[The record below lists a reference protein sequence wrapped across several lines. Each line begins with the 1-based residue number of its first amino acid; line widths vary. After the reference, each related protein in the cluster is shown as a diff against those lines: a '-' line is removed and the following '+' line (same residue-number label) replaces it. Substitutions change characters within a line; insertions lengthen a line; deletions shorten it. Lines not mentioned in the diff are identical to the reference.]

1 MSPNHT
7 GKNKNS
13 GKTKN
18 ENSEDSRQRIPFHFH
33 AEAHGF
39 SGTFVRPVLYPIE
52 AQASVSL
59 PTVGGSAQSRVENFS
74 AGHLVRFAAAQCH
87 VAGSWQEDN
96 RVVHTRSTAT
106 IEGLN
111 ILDFITAD
119 RIVAQLTSE
128 HHVGE
133 LEGHIIAL
141 GSTFEGLK
149 IGGHDV
155 KVTLHHRLLFDH
167 KTFAA
172 LKNEI
177 EKDEKLGKLSATTE
191 QVALCSLAKDIEVEF
206 PGLKK
211 EGHILRIDHFGEI
224 AIAEVFSA
232 FGTKTLTMLRL
243 KLGSPQ
249 SGTGTVT
256 EATTNGQPAP
266 PTPGGG
272 SGGSS

>member
-1 MSPNHT
+1 MSPSRP

-13 GKTKN
+13 TKTTA
-18 ENSEDSRQRIPFHFH
+18 ESSGESIQRIPFHFH

-59 PTVGGSAQSRVENFS
+59 PTVGGSAHARVENFS
-74 AGHLVRFAAAQCH
+74 AGPLVRFVAALCH
-87 VAGSWQEDN
+87 VAGSWQEDDK
-96 RVVHTRSTAT
+96 VVTTRSTAT

-128 HHVGE
+128 HHVDE

-149 IGGHDV
+149 IAGHDV
-155 KVTLHHRLLFDH
+155 KVTLRHGLLFDH
-167 KTFAA
+167 KTFAELRNEVA
-172 LKNEI
+172 KDKNP
-177 EKDEKLGKLSATTE
+177 EKLSGCNDH
-191 QVALCSLAKDIEVEF
+191 VALCSLADDIDVKF
-206 PGLKK
+206 PGLEK
-211 EGHILRIDHFGEI
+211 EGHILRIAHFGEI
-224 AIAEVFSA
+224 AIAELFSA

-249 SGTGTVT
+249 SGDGTVT
-256 EATTNGQPAP
+256 EATTNGQPVP
-266 PTPGGG
+266 PGH
-272 SGGSS
+272 

>member
-1 MSPNHT
+1 MSPNRT
-7 GKNKNS
+7 GNNKNS
-13 GKTKN
+13 AKTKT
-18 ENSEDSRQRIPFHFH
+18 ESSDDSRQRIPFHFH
-33 AEAHGF
+33 AEAHAF

-59 PTVGGSAQSRVENFS
+59 PTVGGSAHSRVENFS
-74 AGHLVRFAAAQCH
+74 AGPLVRFGAAHCH
-87 VAGSWQEDN
+87 VAGSWQEN
-96 RVVHTRSTAT
+96 NKVVTTRSTAT
-106 IEGLN
+106 VEGLN

-119 RIVAQLTSE
+119 RIVAELTSE

-155 KVTLHHRLLFDH
+155 KVTLRHGLLFDH

-172 LKNEI
+172 LRNEVAK
-177 EKDEKLGKLSATTE
+177 ERKPEKLSATNE
-191 QVALCSLAKDIEVEF
+191 QVALCSLAEDIDVEF
-206 PGLKK
+206 PGLEK
-211 EGHILRIDHFGEI
+211 EGHILRIAHFGEI
-224 AIAEVFSA
+224 AIAELFSA

-256 EATTNGQPAP
+256 EATTNGQPVP
-266 PTPGGG
+266 PGH
-272 SGGSS
+272 